1 MFHLNIGFISLTDV
15 FDILIINYSSRLVI
29 IANDLS
35 NITVRISKCIASV
48 SGIADVYK
56 IMANLHNYGGLA
68 LRRRFYIAVGEST
81 VAVFPGYALSQNKN
95 KTTVSYKT
103 FRENLLI
110 FLNEDLINYETF
122 ALLYDID
129 TSSNL
134 DFPYGIY
141 DTFDLD
147 LICDDEYNW
156 YGIHKLNQVLRVP
169 ENFVCSNRVKIK
181 GKEAP

>member
-1 MFHLNIGFISLTDV
+1 MASPISHFVSANVLPVFLVSPMFTELW
-15 FDILIINYSSRLVI
+15 
-29 IANDLS
+29 
-35 NITVRISKCIASV
+35 RI
-48 SGIADVYK
+48 YTT
-56 IMANLHNYGGLA
+56 MALLA

-134 DFPYGIY
+134 DLPYGIY

-147 LICDDEYNW
+147 LICDDEYN
-156 YGIHKLNQVLRVP
+156 
-169 ENFVCSNRVKIK
+169 
-181 GKEAP
+181 